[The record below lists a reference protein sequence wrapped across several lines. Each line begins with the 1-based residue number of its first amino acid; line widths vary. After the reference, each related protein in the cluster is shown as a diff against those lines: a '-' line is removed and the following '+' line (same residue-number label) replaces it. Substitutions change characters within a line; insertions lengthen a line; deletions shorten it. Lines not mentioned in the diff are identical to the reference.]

1 MHWLNWV
8 KKMQPFKYK
17 PKVNTGDLRNR
28 IEVWANVKYVN
39 EIGETSHRFEK
50 VGSLWASLVPQT
62 GKLQNQQAETILTN
76 VTHKI
81 IVRYTAGKEITKDM
95 QIYYKDRRY
104 AIRYILNPFERNETL
119 EIFCEE
125 LID

>member
-1 MHWLNWV
+1 
-8 KKMQPFKYK
+8 MQPFKYK
-17 PKVNTGDLRNR
+17 PKINTGDLRNR
-28 IEVWANVKYVN
+28 IEVWENVKHTN
-39 EIGETSHRFEK
+39 ELNETAYRFEK
-50 VGSLWASLVPQT
+50 VNSLWASLIPQT
-62 GKLQNQQAETILTN
+62 GKLQKQQAETILTN

-81 IVRYTAGKEITKDM
+81 IVRYTAGKDITKDM
-95 QIYYKDRRY
+95 QIYYKDSRY